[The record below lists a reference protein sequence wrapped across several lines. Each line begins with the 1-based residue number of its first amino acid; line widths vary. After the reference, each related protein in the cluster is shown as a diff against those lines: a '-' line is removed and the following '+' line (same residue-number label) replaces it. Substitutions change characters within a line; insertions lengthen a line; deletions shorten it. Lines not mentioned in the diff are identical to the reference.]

1 MTRMGF
7 NVLRGLLATT
17 ALYAVGTLAAAAQEA
32 APAATRLQPVTA
44 EGQAADAP
52 FETPAAVSRVTPEQI
67 REGGDTNRL
76 LETVPGVAAGGF
88 SSQPGVSVNIRGLE
102 GVGRVNMMVEGVRQ
116 NFRPAGHEGGSFAY
130 IDPAFLSG
138 IDVERGAISGPSGMG
153 ALVGAVNFR
162 LLNVEDILRPGQT
175 MGGRLTGM
183 TGTNGYQWNASL
195 IGAARLGEGISVL
208 AGASG
213 RTNSAYENGR
223 GQTVPNTEQS
233 LRSGLF
239 RLNWDPNPEH
249 RLALTGSVYTNRFV
263 SNFYD
268 QTMQSNLIRLAYNFR
283 PSDNPWI
290 DLQASASYNQIRMN
304 NYLTEAGAFS
314 TTASGRRIVNS
325 AYEVGL
331 SNTSRFALGGAD
343 VEWLYGAQYA
353 TDDTETRKGGVN
365 GDGRLSMTG
374 VYSQATVTRGIFDAV
389 LGLRYDRFDIDAEGY
404 AAPAIGVP
412 VTGPYSV
419 DRGEGRVSP
428 RLTLAVRPL
437 PGLQFYA
444 TYGWAF
450 RPPTISETMYSGPHS
465 AGGTSTFYPNPY
477 LQPERS
483 QGWEIGTNVLRRNL
497 FMDGDRLRVK
507 VAYFD
512 NDVEDLINLVAVRG
526 SSITGASRS
535 FNFYEN
541 VPGTSRLSGVE
552 IEGGYDT
559 GLAYFNVAYTHT
571 SIDYADGADRSYLPR
586 SNLTFDAGVR
596 LFERQLTLGARLR
609 VVGRTQS
616 ASTAATAVPI
626 NSYTTGDL
634 YGSWRMNDNLTAFFN
649 VTNISN
655 QTYTL
660 PASETVDGG
669 RGRTIIGG
677 LTLRF

>member
-1 MTRMGF
+1 MGSIG
-7 NVLRGLLATT
+7 LRALLATT
-17 ALYAVGTLAAAAQEA
+17 ALYAVGALPAAAQETGR
-32 APAATRLQPVTA
+32 PPTPLPTIHV
-44 EGQAADAP
+44 EGEAADAP
-52 FETPAAVSRVTPEQI
+52 FETPAAVSRVTPEEI

-76 LETVPGVAAGGF
+76 LETVPGVSAGGF
-88 SSQPGVSVNIRGLE
+88 ASQPGVSVNIRGLE

-130 IDPAFLSG
+130 IDPNFLGG
-138 IDVERGAISGPSGMG
+138 IDVERGAVTGPSGMG

-162 LLNVEDILRPGQT
+162 LLNVDDILRPGQT
-175 MGGRLTGM
+175 IGGRLTGM

-195 IGAARLGEGISVL
+195 VGAARFDGGISVL

-223 GQTVPNTEQS
+223 GETVPNTEQS

-268 QTMQSNLIRLAYNFR
+268 QTMQSNLVRLAYNFR
-283 PSDNPWI
+283 PANTPLI
-290 DLQASASYNQIRMN
+290 DLEASASYNQIRMN

-314 TTASGRRIVNS
+314 ATASGRRIVNN

-331 SNTSRFALGGAD
+331 ANTSRFAIGDVG
-343 VEWLYGAQYA
+343 VEWLYGVQYA

-365 GDGRLSMTG
+365 GDGRLNMTG
-374 VYSQATVTRGIFDAV
+374 VYSRTAFSRGIFDAI
-389 LGLRYDRFDIDAEGY
+389 LGLRYDHFSIDAEGY

-412 VTGPYSV
+412 VTGPFSV
-419 DRGEGRVSP
+419 DRSEGRVSP

-437 PGLQFYA
+437 PWVQLYA

-450 RPPTISETMYSGPHS
+450 RPPTVSETMYSGPHS

-477 LQPERS
+477 LQSERS
-483 QGWEIGTNVLRRNL
+483 RGWEVGTNVLRRNL
-497 FMDGDRLRVK
+497 FTDGDRLRVK

-526 SSITGASRS
+526 ATIAGRPTS
-535 FNFYEN
+535 FNFYQN
-541 VPGTSRLSGVE
+541 VPGTSRLSGIE
-552 IEGGYDT
+552 LEGGYDI
-559 GLAYFNVAYTHT
+559 GVAYVNLAYTHT
-571 SIDYADGADRSYLPR
+571 TIRYADGADRSYLPR
-586 SNLTFDAGVR
+586 SNLTVDGGVR

-616 ASTAATAVPI
+616 ATTGTGAVPI
-626 NSYTTGDL
+626 ESYTTGDL
-634 YGSWRMNDNLTAFFN
+634 YGAWRMNDNLTAFFN

-660 PASETVDGG
+660 PASETVGGG
-669 RGRTIIGG
+669 RGRTAMAG